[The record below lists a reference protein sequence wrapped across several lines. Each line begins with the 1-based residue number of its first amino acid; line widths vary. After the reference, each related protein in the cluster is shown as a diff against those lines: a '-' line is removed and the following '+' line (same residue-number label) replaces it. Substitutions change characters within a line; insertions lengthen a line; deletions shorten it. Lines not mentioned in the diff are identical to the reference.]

1 MANMNAVKSTDGD
14 NGFLA
19 RLKRIDRLKNLQK
32 MQVKDATNLE
42 YPFDI
47 LSFDALVLV
56 LK

>member
-19 RLKRIDRLKNLQK
+19 RLKWIDRLKNLQK

-47 LSFDALVLV
+47 LSFDALVLA